1 MDFLDIL
8 LRSFGDM
15 FQAFADIWRIAGEV
29 WFVVLP
35 PMLFF
40 IFKLLWMGHVQNDYI
55 ESIQNVL
62 LEIIPPRDVEKSPKV
77 METVFDGLSG
87 ADKTPSAIEQYI
99 QGFLPP
105 LFSLEIAGGGGV
117 AHMYIRTPVAFR
129 NLVEAYLYAQYPGI
143 EIMETP
149 EDYVDAIPKGAPN
162 KEWDLWGADF
172 EFVKPDPYPIK
183 TYHAFE
189 EDVTGKMI
197 DPLAGIFETIGKLP
211 PGQQVWLQYI
221 IAPQGQTP
229 YNTGKELLQ
238 ELIGRVSKVKPVS
251 AIGRTFSDIGDIVKN
266 IPNAVSGTLE
276 FSSAA
281 EEKAEKEDFNEFRL
295 TPVEKKVVEA
305 LESNIGKN
313 VFATKMRMVY
323 IGKKKGF
330 SRAVISSVVGGIKQF
345 NDSNLNAFKP
355 NDVTKTY
362 ANYLFAEPRL
372 RYRQRR
378 ILRRY
383 KLRDPDPDF
392 TMMML
397 STAELATVFHVPDMA
412 VVAPSLSRIT
422 AKRSVAPS
430 NLPIQ

>member
-1 MDFLDIL
+1 
-8 LRSFGDM
+8 M
-15 FQAFADIWRIAGEV
+15 FQAFSDISRVAGEV

-55 ESIQNVL
+55 ESIRNVL

-77 METVFDGLSG
+77 METFFDGLSG
-87 ADKTPSAIEQYI
+87 SDKTPSTIEQYI
-99 QGFLPP
+99 QGYLPP
-105 LFSLEIAGGGGV
+105 LFSLEFAGGGGE

-143 EIMETP
+143 EIVET
-149 EDYVDAIPKGAPN
+149 ESDYVDSVPKGAPN

-197 DPLAGIFETIGKLP
+197 DPLAGIFETLGKLP

-229 YNTGKELLQ
+229 YNTGRELLQ

-251 AIGRTFSDIGDIVKN
+251 ALGKAWTDLGDIVKN
-266 IPNAVSGTLE
+266 IPNAATGTPLE
-276 FSSAA
+276 FSAAA
-281 EEKAEKEDFNEFRL
+281 EEKAENGDFNEFRL
-295 TPVEKKVVEA
+295 TPVEKKVIEA
-305 LESNIGKN
+305 LESNIGRN

-330 SRAVISSVVGGIKQF
+330 NRAVISSVVGGIKQF

-362 ANYLFAEPRL
+362 ANYAFSEPRL

-397 STAELATVFHVPDMA
+397 STAELATIFHVPDMA
-412 VVAPSLSRIT
+412 VVAPSLTRIT